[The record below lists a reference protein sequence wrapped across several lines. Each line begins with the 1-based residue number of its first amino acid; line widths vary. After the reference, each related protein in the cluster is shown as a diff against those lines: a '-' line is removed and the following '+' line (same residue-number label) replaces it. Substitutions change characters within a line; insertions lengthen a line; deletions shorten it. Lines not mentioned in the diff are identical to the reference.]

1 MAFADV
7 VLGALCLPLYLYV
20 WVGPSYQLWDI
31 AYEIQAPLLTFWD
44 VSDTIFSQA
53 SLISAV
59 FISCE
64 RFFAVYWPLR
74 QRTLSMRAYRIV
86 IAMVWSLAVLVYIQ
100 RNIASHQLSRASQN
114 KRLTNT
120 LLFVSA
126 IAVLSWLPL
135 VIANYLIFVHEADIP
150 RNVLFYYIINVINF
164 INSILNPVVYV
175 LRIPVFRQWLSLRF
189 LRRHT
194 VINDGVE
201 ERDDRPRAAT
211 LTSIVEL
218 RKLTKDRGRKEEW
231 SEQEILSTNFAFVF
245 EAVLIVAGNLLT
257 IAFFAMKKKLR
268 KKSLLLVINM
278 AFADV
283 MLGAVSLPLYI
294 YLWVGPHFNLW
305 PFKASLEILF
315 FICYTIFSQASLIS
329 AVFISCERFFA
340 IFWALKHKTLSMRA
354 HRFAVFMV

>member
-1 MAFADV
+1 MTVTNNTSSLSAGNIPSSTEGIVLLSTFVLEAVLIVVGNSLTIVFFAFDRKIRKKSLFLVINMAFADV

-20 WVGPSYQLWDI
+20 WVGPSYQLWHV
-31 AYEIQAPLLTFWD
+31 AHEIQAPLLTFWD

-86 IAMVWSLAVLVYIQ
+86 IAMVWSLAVLVYIVHYLVSHLKNIRAAVFSWMVFPLIFLFIVCGCNFSIWRKFKQ
-100 RNIASHQLSRASQN
+100 RNIASQQQNRASQN

-135 VIANYLIFVHEADIP
+135 VIANYLIFVHEADIS

-164 INSILNPVVYV
+164 SNSILNPVVYV

-201 ERDDRPRAAT
+201 ERDDRTRAAT

-218 RKLTKDRGRKEEW
+218 RKLTKDGGRKEEW
-231 SEQEILSTNFAFVF
+231 SEQEIVSTN
-245 EAVLIVAGNLLT
+245 L
-257 IAFFAMKKKLR
+257 
-268 KKSLLLVINM
+268 
-278 AFADV
+278 
-283 MLGAVSLPLYI
+283 
-294 YLWVGPHFNLW
+294 
-305 PFKASLEILF
+305 
-315 FICYTIFSQASLIS
+315 
-329 AVFISCERFFA
+329 
-340 IFWALKHKTLSMRA
+340 
-354 HRFAVFMV
+354 

>member
-1 MAFADV
+1 MTVTNNTSSLSAGNIPSSTEGILLLSTFVLEAVLIVVGNSLTIVFFAFDRKIRKKSLFLVINMAFADV
-7 VLGALCLPLYLYV
+7 VLGALCLPFYLYV
-20 WVGPSYQLWDI
+20 WVGPSYQLWHV
-31 AYEIQAPLLTFWD
+31 AHEIQAPLLTFWD

-86 IAMVWSLAVLVYIQ
+86 IAMVWSLAVLVYIVHYLVSHLKNIRAAVFSWMVFPLSFLFIVCGCNFSIWRKFTQ
-100 RNIASHQLSRASQN
+100 RNIASHQQNRASQN

-135 VIANYLIFVHEADIP
+135 VIANYLIFVHEADIS

-164 INSILNPVVYV
+164 SNSILNPVVYV

-201 ERDDRPRAAT
+201 ERDDRTRAAT

-218 RKLTKDRGRKEEW
+218 RKLTKDGGRKEEW
-231 SEQEILSTNFAFVF
+231 SEQEIVSTN
-245 EAVLIVAGNLLT
+245 L
-257 IAFFAMKKKLR
+257 
-268 KKSLLLVINM
+268 
-278 AFADV
+278 
-283 MLGAVSLPLYI
+283 
-294 YLWVGPHFNLW
+294 
-305 PFKASLEILF
+305 
-315 FICYTIFSQASLIS
+315 
-329 AVFISCERFFA
+329 
-340 IFWALKHKTLSMRA
+340 
-354 HRFAVFMV
+354 

>member
-1 MAFADV
+1 MTVTNNTTSLSAGNIPSRTEGILLLSTFVLEAVLIVVGNSLTIVFFAFDRKIRKRSLFLVINMAFADV

-20 WVGPSYQLWDI
+20 WVGPSYQLWHV
-31 AYEIQAPLLTFWD
+31 AHEIQAPLLTFWD

-86 IAMVWSLAVLVYIQ
+86 IAMVWSLAVLVYIVHYLVSHLKNIRAAVFSWMVFPLSFLFIVCGCNFSIWRKFTQ
-100 RNIASHQLSRASQN
+100 RNIASHQQNRASQN

-135 VIANYLIFVHEADIP
+135 VIANYLIFVHEADIS

-164 INSILNPVVYV
+164 SNSILNPVVYV

-201 ERDDRPRAAT
+201 ERDDRTRAAT

-218 RKLTKDRGRKEEW
+218 RKLTKDGGRKEEW
-231 SEQEILSTNFAFVF
+231 SEQEIVSTN
-245 EAVLIVAGNLLT
+245 L
-257 IAFFAMKKKLR
+257 
-268 KKSLLLVINM
+268 
-278 AFADV
+278 
-283 MLGAVSLPLYI
+283 
-294 YLWVGPHFNLW
+294 
-305 PFKASLEILF
+305 
-315 FICYTIFSQASLIS
+315 
-329 AVFISCERFFA
+329 
-340 IFWALKHKTLSMRA
+340 
-354 HRFAVFMV
+354 

>member
-1 MAFADV
+1 MTVTNNTTSLSAGNIPSRTEGILLLSTFVLEAVLIVVGNSLTIVFFAFDRKIRKRSLFLVINMAFADV

-20 WVGPSYQLWDI
+20 WVGPSYQLWHV
-31 AYEIQAPLLTFWD
+31 AHEIQAPLLTFWD

-86 IAMVWSLAVLVYIQ
+86 IAMVWSLAVLVYIVHYLVSHLKNIRAAVFSWMVFPLSFLFIVCGCNFSIWGKFKQ
-100 RNIASHQLSRASQN
+100 RNIASHQQNRASQN

-150 RNVLFYYIINVINF
+150 RNVLFYYIISVINF
-164 INSILNPVVYV
+164 SNSILNPAVYV

-201 ERDDRPRAAT
+201 ERDDRTRAAT

-231 SEQEILSTNFAFVF
+231 SEQEIVSTN
-245 EAVLIVAGNLLT
+245 L
-257 IAFFAMKKKLR
+257 
-268 KKSLLLVINM
+268 
-278 AFADV
+278 
-283 MLGAVSLPLYI
+283 
-294 YLWVGPHFNLW
+294 
-305 PFKASLEILF
+305 
-315 FICYTIFSQASLIS
+315 
-329 AVFISCERFFA
+329 
-340 IFWALKHKTLSMRA
+340 
-354 HRFAVFMV
+354 

>member
-1 MAFADV
+1 MTVSNNTSSLSAGNIPSSTEGIVLLSTFVLEAVLIVVGNSLTIVFFAFDRKIRKKSLFLVINMAFADV

-20 WVGPSYQLWDI
+20 WVGPSYQLWHV
-31 AYEIQAPLLTFWD
+31 AHKIQAPLLTFWD

-86 IAMVWSLAVLVYIQ
+86 IAMVWSLAVLVYIVHYLVSHLKNIRAAVFSWMVFPLIFLFIVCGCNFSIWRKFKQ
-100 RNIASHQLSRASQN
+100 RNIASQQQNRASQN

-135 VIANYLIFVHEADIP
+135 VIANYLIFVHEADIS

-164 INSILNPVVYV
+164 SNSILNPVVYV

-201 ERDDRPRAAT
+201 ERDDRTRAAT

-218 RKLTKDRGRKEEW
+218 RKLTKDGGRKEEW
-231 SEQEILSTNFAFVF
+231 SEQEIVSTN
-245 EAVLIVAGNLLT
+245 L
-257 IAFFAMKKKLR
+257 
-268 KKSLLLVINM
+268 
-278 AFADV
+278 
-283 MLGAVSLPLYI
+283 
-294 YLWVGPHFNLW
+294 
-305 PFKASLEILF
+305 
-315 FICYTIFSQASLIS
+315 
-329 AVFISCERFFA
+329 
-340 IFWALKHKTLSMRA
+340 
-354 HRFAVFMV
+354 